1 MMNSALTSSVA
12 SAMSGAGTLTINT
25 SQMST
30 GILSDGMS
38 EPSSP
43 ESSFDASDLL
53 ATGMSDEITVQLAA
67 SGTVGMAAAAAI
79 ASGIRRKPKRPHTF
93 ETNPSI
99 RKRQQTRLQRKLKR
113 TIEEYTTRVGQ
124 QAVVLCC
131 TPGKSSNSHNNYKV
145 FGSQPL
151 ENVVRSCKGVV
162 LQDLESTL
170 SELPSNQAETSGL
183 HELPPLSI
191 DGIPT
196 SVDQMTQAQLR
207 TFIPE
212 MLKYSTGR
220 SKPGWGKM
228 ECIPVWWPKDIPWAN
243 VRSDVRSMEEKKRV
257 SWTEALKT
265 MVKNCYM
272 HHGRDDLLN
281 FFNGDQDHSQ
291 SASQTMLQTINN
303 PDGTVSI
310 IQIDTGPNNVVTLPD
325 GTQATVVNTVN
336 SASQLPQE
344 ATQAVQT
351 LADVV
356 ASRQEMHLGTMN
368 PVQVEMNVETVGHGM
383 ATISDDGHII
393 LTGDSNLT
401 GLMTIPAIP
410 VSMYQQ
416 MGSAVTSLAQLQQH
430 GSIQVIAKQ
439 EPEVLGDVVQEAM
452 SDQCVQEVVHI
463 IPNSINKDEK
473 LTQS

>member
-1 MMNSALTSSVA
+1 MMMNSTLASSVA

-25 SQMST
+25 TPMST
-30 GILSDGMS
+30 GMLSDGMS

-53 ATGMSDEITVQLAA
+53 STGMSDEITVQLAA

-79 ASGIRRKPKRPHTF
+79 ASGIRRKAKRPHTF

-99 RKRQQTRLQRKLKR
+99 RKRQQTRLLRKLKR

-131 TPGKSSNSHNNYKV
+131 TPGKSSQNNYKV

-170 SELPSNQAETSGL
+170 SELPSNQTETSGL

-228 ECIPVWWPKDIPWAN
+228 ECIPAWWPKDIPWAN

-281 FFNGDQDHSQ
+281 FFNGDQEQ
-291 SASQTMLQTINN
+291 NQPASQTMLQTINN

-310 IQIDTGPNNVVTLPD
+310 IQIETGPNQVVTLPD

-336 SASQLPQE
+336 STSQVPQE
-344 ATQAVQT
+344 ATHAVQT

-356 ASRQEMHLGTMN
+356 ANRQEMQLGTMN
-368 PVQVEMNVETVGHGM
+368 PVQVEMNVESVGHGM

-393 LTGDSNLT
+393 LTGDGNLT

-416 MGSAVTSLAQLQQH
+416 MGSTVTSLAQLQQH
-430 GSIQVIAKQ
+430 GNIHVIAKQ
-439 EPEVLGDVVQEAM
+439 EPEGLGSVGQETM
-452 SDQCVQEVVHI
+452 SDQCVQEVIHVL
-463 IPNSINKDEK
+463 PNSIDKDDK